1 MVGSGNLD
9 HTIPVESNDELGE
22 LARSF
27 NQMGTDLRNAVKTQ
41 LAERQEAEEQLRGA
55 RDAALEASRTKSEFL
70 ASMSHE
76 IRTPM
81 NAIIGMTDLLSET
94 PINADQAEYL
104 RVISSAGDTLMT
116 LINDILDLSRVEAG
130 QLFLDE
136 VEFDVPGLVENSAEI
151 LALRAHEKGL
161 ELNSRIAPN
170 APGTLVGDPVRLR
183 QVLTNLVGNAIKFTD
198 RGEVSIDVEYR
209 PGSPS
214 RGTLEFRVS
223 DTGIGI
229 PEDKLESIFENFT
242 QIDSSSRRVHGGAGL
257 GLAIAGRLARL
268 MGGRLW
274 VDSTLGQGSTFYF
287 TAQVRAPETTE
298 GSPTPALSE
307 LDGMKVLIADDNP
320 RARTNLAER
329 IQGWG
334 AGTTEV
340 GDGYQALAEMRRG
353 DGRGE
358 PYHLTF
364 LDQEMPGLGGF
375 EIVRQLRSGTETPPG
390 CVMLLTS
397 IDRTT
402 NVARCKQLGISHY
415 LVKPPRLSDLLRV
428 VRTATRPATATPAD
442 PLPATS
448 APEVNG
454 DRHLRILLAE
464 DSEDNRLVVQAYLK
478 GTTWTLDIAENGE
491 VAVGKFKAGP
501 YDLVLMDMEMPIWDG
516 YSATKLIREWE
527 IEQGLGPTPIIAL
540 TAHALKDDALKSLE
554 AGCTDH
560 MTKPIK
566 KATLTTAIYEH
577 TRGDAEWQ
585 QTRGIG

>member
-1 MVGSGNLD
+1 MGASAAFLILVVVAAWVITRRVTRPLRTLAEGARVVGSGNLD

-307 LDGMKVLIADDNP
+307 LDGMK
-320 RARTNLAER
+320 
-329 IQGWG
+329 
-334 AGTTEV
+334 GTTQ
-340 GDGYQALAEMRRG
+340 DSGY
-353 DGRGE
+353 
-358 PYHLTF
+358 
-364 LDQEMPGLGGF
+364 
-375 EIVRQLRSGTETPPG
+375 
-390 CVMLLTS
+390 
-397 IDRTT
+397 
-402 NVARCKQLGISHY
+402 
-415 LVKPPRLSDLLRV
+415 
-428 VRTATRPATATPAD
+428 
-442 PLPATS
+442 
-448 APEVNG
+448 
-454 DRHLRILLAE
+454 
-464 DSEDNRLVVQAYLK
+464 
-478 GTTWTLDIAENGE
+478 
-491 VAVGKFKAGP
+491 
-501 YDLVLMDMEMPIWDG
+501 
-516 YSATKLIREWE
+516 
-527 IEQGLGPTPIIAL
+527 
-540 TAHALKDDALKSLE
+540 
-554 AGCTDH
+554 
-560 MTKPIK
+560 
-566 KATLTTAIYEH
+566 
-577 TRGDAEWQ
+577 
-585 QTRGIG
+585 

>member
-198 RGEVSIDVEYR
+198 RGEVSIDRGEVSIDRGEVSIDVEYR

-364 LDQEMPGLGGF
+364 LDQEMPGL
-375 EIVRQLRSGTETPPG
+375 
-390 CVMLLTS
+390 
-397 IDRTT
+397 
-402 NVARCKQLGISHY
+402 
-415 LVKPPRLSDLLRV
+415 
-428 VRTATRPATATPAD
+428 
-442 PLPATS
+442 
-448 APEVNG
+448 
-454 DRHLRILLAE
+454 
-464 DSEDNRLVVQAYLK
+464 
-478 GTTWTLDIAENGE
+478 
-491 VAVGKFKAGP
+491 AG
-501 YDLVLMDMEMPIWDG
+501 
-516 YSATKLIREWE
+516 SR
-527 IEQGLGPTPIIAL
+527 
-540 TAHALKDDALKSLE
+540 
-554 AGCTDH
+554 
-560 MTKPIK
+560 
-566 KATLTTAIYEH
+566 
-577 TRGDAEWQ
+577 
-585 QTRGIG
+585 